1 MSSGIALR
9 GLFMIDRPVS
19 SGRPGVTR
27 RNFLVLPLA
36 FCSSTIALPTLAQ
49 TPELEGGVL
58 RVGVLSN
65 YKPFS
70 FNEGQLKGFDVDV
83 LKRVASILNVELK
96 VQSDGMANLQKK
108 LNAGEISVIANQLLV
123 TPENRRQFD
132 FVRAYAAN
140 QLVCVQ
146 HEDDSR
152 DFLSLDDLIG
162 KKLGVLANTGVE
174 DQARGALGKSVLSFQ
189 SIDVAFRQ
197 LADKK
202 LDAVLEESLIA
213 DYYIERDGLPIKVTS
228 PFAPPLS
235 SGWAVRKGNKV
246 WAQRLSETV
255 QKLLSDGSFKP
266 ISTKWFGYDV
276 SRPSVS
282 HTSLPR

>member
-1 MSSGIALR
+1 
-9 GLFMIDRPVS
+9 MIDQPFFAGIRNM
-19 SGRPGVTR
+19 TR
-27 RNFLVLPLA
+27 RNFLTVPLA
-36 FCSSTIALPTLAQ
+36 LYMPFGAWPVLAQ
-49 TPELEGGVL
+49 TSGLEGGVL
-58 RVGVLSN
+58 QVGVLSN

-70 FNEGQLKGFDVDV
+70 FVDGHLQGFDVDV
-83 LKRVASILNVELK
+83 LKRLASILKLELK
-96 VQSDGMANLQKK
+96 IQVDGMANLQKK
-108 LNAGEISVIANQLLV
+108 LNSGEIAVIANQLLM

-132 FVRAYAAN
+132 FVRTYAAN

-146 HEDDSR
+146 HEEDSR
-152 DFLSLDDLIG
+152 DFLSLDDLLG

-174 DQARGALGKSVLSFQ
+174 DQARGALGKSVLPFH
-189 SIDVAFRQ
+189 SIDMALRQ

-213 DYYIERDGLPIKVTS
+213 DYYIERYGLPIKVTS

-235 SGWAVRKGNKV
+235 SGWVVRKGNKPL
-246 WAQRLSETV
+246 AQRLSEAVLT
-255 QKLLSDGSFKP
+255 LLGDGSFKP
-266 ISTKWFGYDV
+266 ISASWFGYDV

>member
-1 MSSGIALR
+1 
-9 GLFMIDRPVS
+9 MIERPVLS
-19 SGRPGVTR
+19 KGWCVTR
-27 RNFLVLPLA
+27 RSFLTLPLA
-36 FCSSTIALPTLAQ
+36 FGSPTIALPVLAQ

-83 LKRVASILNVELK
+83 LKRVASILKVELK

-108 LNAGEISVIANQLLV
+108 LNSGEISVIANQLLA

-132 FVRAYAAN
+132 FISAYAAN

-146 HEDDSR
+146 HEEDSR
-152 DFLSLDDLIG
+152 DFLSLDDLVG

-174 DQARGALGKSVLSFQ
+174 DQVRGALGKSVLPFQ
-189 SIDVAFRQ
+189 SIDLAFRQ
-197 LADKK
+197 LAEKK

-228 PFAPPLS
+228 PFSPLLS
-235 SGWAVRKGNKV
+235 SGWAVRKGNKALV
-246 WAQRLSETV
+246 RTLSEAV
-255 QKLLSDGSFKP
+255 QKLLGDGSFKS
-266 ISTKWFGYDV
+266 ISARWFGYDV